1 MMHAE
6 EVSAFRATFQAMPTW
21 AYLGWCG
28 ILIGL
33 AALLAWKEA
42 R

>member
-6 EVSAFRATFQAMPTW
+6 EVSAFRAALQTMPTW
-21 AYLGWCG
+21 VYLGCCG
-28 ILIGL
+28 VLLGV